1 MRNTSASASSLGG
14 VAETSLIPLYFRALE
29 SREANP
35 IVVDPA
41 AVAIVERLH
50 YDFSTID
57 TSGPDRVFA
66 MMRARQFDRC
76 ARAFLTGHP
85 CATVVDLG
93 CGLDTR
99 FGRVDNGTMRWCG
112 IDLPAVVDCRRALL
126 HDGDRC
132 RVLSSSI
139 LDFTWMDQVRGDL
152 DGPPLVMAEGVFV
165 YLGAGQVRALVAA
178 LAKTFPGSQLV
189 FDAMSP
195 LFVWIH
201 NRQAILKRV
210 DVRLGWGLA
219 RAGELET
226 WGPNIRLL
234 DCWSYFDDPEPRLG
248 RLAWLRRVPG
258 VRHGNLVVRYQL
270 GEER

>member
-1 MRNTSASASSLGG
+1 MTTIDPSFTG
-14 VAETSLIPLYFRALE
+14 VGETSLIPLYFRALE

-35 IVVDPA
+35 IIVDPV
-41 AVAIVERLH
+41 AVEIVERLH
-50 YDFSTID
+50 YDFSAID
-57 TSGPDRVFA
+57 TAGPDRVFA

-76 ARAFLTGHP
+76 ARAFLARHP
-85 CATVVDLG
+85 RATVVDLG

-99 FGRVDNGTMRWCG
+99 FARVDNGTMRWCG
-112 IDLPAVVDCRRALL
+112 IDLPAVVECRRALL

-132 RVLSSSI
+132 GVLSSSI

-165 YLGAGQVRALVAA
+165 YLEGGQVRALVAA
-178 LAKTFPGSQLV
+178 LGNGFPGSQLV

-195 LFVWIH
+195 FFVWIH
-201 NRQAILKRV
+201 NREAMLKRL
-210 DVRLGWGLA
+210 DVRLRWALK
-219 RAGELET
+219 RPGELET

-234 DCWSYFDDPEPRLG
+234 DYWSYFDDPEPRLG